1 MNEIKEELTSREVKS
16 KVSDTECKITQI
28 PEDVKYKTI
37 ICQCKN
43 CNKKIKIPETWDD
56 DYEKNDFFILL
67 SGNETSNG
75 AFAHPDLGV
84 FACDECFE
92 KFVAWN
98 WGPPDYD
105 KRRCSE
111 CDSTNLVEEVC
122 GNNFQQRKHEKWASG
137 KNNDA

>member
-1 MNEIKEELTSREVKS
+1 MDKVEEITSREVKS
-16 KVSDTECKITQI
+16 KEAGDMECEITQI

-37 ICQCKN
+37 SCQCKN
-43 CNKKIKIPETWDD
+43 CNKKIKIPEAWNE

-92 KFVAWN
+92 KFIVWN
-98 WGPPDYD
+98 WPHVKKESCP
-105 KRRCSE
+105 E
-111 CDSTNLVEEVC
+111 CDGTDLEKEMC
-122 GNNFQQRKHEKWASG
+122 GNNIQPYVALVCQDCGQEL
-137 KNNDA
+137 